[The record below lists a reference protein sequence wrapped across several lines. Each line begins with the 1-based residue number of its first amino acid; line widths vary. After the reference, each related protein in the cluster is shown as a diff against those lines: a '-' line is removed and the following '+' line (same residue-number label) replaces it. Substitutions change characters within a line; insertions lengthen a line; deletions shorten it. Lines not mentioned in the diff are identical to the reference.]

1 MKPLL
6 ILYGTR
12 EGHTRRIAEHVASTA
27 TRSGVPAICR
37 DVETLGGEIDFNSFA
52 AIVLAGSIHAGK
64 YPAKLVKL
72 VRDKRD
78 ALERLPT
85 LLLTVCLAQA
95 GIEKVDSPPEKR
107 TAAAQAVQAMVDEF
121 IEKTGFRPTRTQ
133 AVAGALP
140 YTQYNFFIRWIMK
153 RIVAK
158 EGGDTDT
165 SRDYVY
171 TDWSALEQLTERFL
185 TECGANRSE
194 EITVASVP
202 RALAG

>member
-12 EGHTRRIAEHVASTA
+12 EGHTRRIAEHVASAA
-27 TRSGVPAICR
+27 TRSGVTAICR
-37 DVETLGGEIDFNSFA
+37 DVETLGGEIDFSSFT

-72 VRDKRD
+72 VRGKRD

-85 LLLTVCLAQA
+85 LLLTVC
-95 GIEKVDSPPEKR
+95 KVDSPPEKR

-153 RIVAK
+153 RIVTK
-158 EGGDTDT
+158 QGGDTDT

-185 TECGANRSE
+185 TECGASRSE